1 MRLRETGQ
9 VSHHAEVFG
18 IKADTLVVGDY
29 PNRTDALAVHVKGK
43 QQSLINARRYVS
55 QVAEMTLGM

>member
-55 QVAEMTLGM
+55 LK